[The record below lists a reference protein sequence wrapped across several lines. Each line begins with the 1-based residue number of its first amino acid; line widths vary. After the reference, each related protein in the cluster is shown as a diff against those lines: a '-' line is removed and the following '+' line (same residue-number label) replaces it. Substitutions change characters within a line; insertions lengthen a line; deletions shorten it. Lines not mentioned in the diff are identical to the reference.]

1 MFTLIVSNKPSPLN
15 KKLIKFFQLNLL
27 SLNKASIVFDFEVAH
42 PNEADSYLKRGISQ
56 YPVLMRDDL
65 SIVGVEKIIQ
75 HLKTLVVKH
84 NTKIVNK
91 TDGDRVDD
99 FWKQTIGKFEMDEHG
114 KIKPEKEDEDSLSDN
129 LQHKIQAVF
138 EKRSE
143 ITKPGK
149 LKPSSTGKPNSTSGS
164 TGMSGMSGSSSNK
177 SRNVKT
183 SESKKD
189 ESPAQTIANMKRE
202 GKTNIDDDLM
212 RRFFENQEESV

>member
-27 SLNKASIVFDFEVAH
+27 SLNKTSVVFDFEVAH

-149 LKPSSTGKPNSTSGS
+149 LKPGSSGKPNST
-164 TGMSGMSGSSSNK
+164 TGSSSNK